1 MTYPGIT
8 FPRVPDSPLHFAR
21 YLKLIMTRPLRSL
34 QKEKG
39 YHIHHIVPKCL
50 KGSDDPSNLIK
61 LTYRE
66 HYLAHCLLALAF
78 TSVKKLG
85 KAINCFKSSAKNSRV
100 FQLVARHEQSDET
113 KVKIGDSN
121 RGKPRK
127 RKTPMSDEE
136 KQERAERCR
145 NREWED
151 KSRQKLRDS
160 ALANPTIQH
169 ALAVAN
175 RPDRDRTGLRNGK
188 ANPEVWNNYE
198 LLKKVWVENGRCGV
212 RKLFSLTGIGTSHLS
227 LRSVVKKFKEE
238 DDIV

>member
-1 MTYPGIT
+1 MTYPRII
-8 FPRVPDSPLHFAR
+8 FPRVPDSSLHFER
-21 YLKLIMTRPLRSL
+21 YLKLITTRPHRSI

-50 KGSDDPSNLIK
+50 KGTDDPENLIK

-85 KAINCFKSSAKNSRV
+85 KAINCFKRSAKNSRV

-113 KVKIGDSN
+113 KVKIGNSN

-127 RKTPMSDEE
+127 RKVPMTETERRD
-136 KQERAERCR
+136 RAERCR
-145 NREWED
+145 NRKWTEES
-151 KSRQKLRDS
+151 KQKLRNS
-160 ALANPTIQH
+160 ALSNPTIEH
-169 ALAVAN
+169 ALSVAN
-175 RPDRDRTGLRNGK
+175 RPDRDRNGLKNGR
-188 ANPEVWNNYE
+188 ANPEVWDNYE
-198 LLKKVWVENGRCGV
+198 ILRKVWIDNGRCGSK
-212 RKLFSLTGIGTSHLS
+212 KLFSLTGIGNSPLS
-227 LRSVVKKFKEE
+227 LRCVIKKFKED